1 MPECSFHA
9 SSQSS
14 NLLLLLLLMVA
25 VDGVGWVVLSPA
37 VVGGGD
43 GAEVEKLLQWRL
55 HRTAPLLL

>member
-14 NLLLLLLLMVA
+14 NLLPLLLLLA
-25 VDGVGWVVLSPA
+25 VGGVGWVVLSPAGA

-55 HRTAPLLL
+55 HRTAPLL

>member
-14 NLLLLLLLMVA
+14 NLLLLLLMA
-25 VDGVGWVVLSPA
+25 VGGVGWVVLSPA

-55 HRTAPLLL
+55 HRTAPLL